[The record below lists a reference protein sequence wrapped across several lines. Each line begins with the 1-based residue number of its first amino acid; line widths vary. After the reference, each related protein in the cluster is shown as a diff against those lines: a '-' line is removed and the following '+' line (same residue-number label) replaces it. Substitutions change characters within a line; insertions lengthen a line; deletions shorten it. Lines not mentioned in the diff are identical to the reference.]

1 MGEKKRDFPGGSVVR
16 TPRFHCSE
24 HRFDPWV
31 GKLRS
36 HMPLSLAK
44 KLCLFFF
51 LRQTSW
57 NVRSRKS
64 IRDEIS

>member
-31 GKLRS
+31 GKLRFP
-36 HMPLSLAK
+36 HAPQLGQK
-44 KLCLFFF
+44 VVFVFFF
-51 LRQTSW
+51 KTNLVECQ
-57 NVRSRKS
+57 KQK
-64 IRDEIS
+64 EH